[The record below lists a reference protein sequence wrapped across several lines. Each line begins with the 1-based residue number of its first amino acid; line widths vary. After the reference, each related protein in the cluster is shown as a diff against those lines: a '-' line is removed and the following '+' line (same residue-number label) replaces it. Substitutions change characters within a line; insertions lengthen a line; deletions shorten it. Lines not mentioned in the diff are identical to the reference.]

1 MATIP
6 PCEAVSSP
14 AGHKVRAT
22 QGVCR
27 VGQDQAVA
35 HPPCCLETGER
46 YSPASW
52 PRGKS
57 GALRVCYVCF
67 ERWRAVTLLI
77 VYSKTEMDD
86 IPESMKPAL
95 NAAIDDIEAH
105 LDKLFSQREHR

>member
-1 MATIP
+1 
-6 PCEAVSSP
+6 
-14 AGHKVRAT
+14 
-22 QGVCR
+22 
-27 VGQDQAVA
+27 
-35 HPPCCLETGER
+35 
-46 YSPASW
+46 
-52 PRGKS
+52 
-57 GALRVCYVCF
+57 VCF